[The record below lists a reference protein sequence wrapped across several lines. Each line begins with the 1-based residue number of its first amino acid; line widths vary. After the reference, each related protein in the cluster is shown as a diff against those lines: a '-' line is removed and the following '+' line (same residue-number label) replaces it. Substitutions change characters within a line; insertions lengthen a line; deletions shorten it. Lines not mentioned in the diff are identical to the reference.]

1 MDSGAAGTAVAI
13 ALVGFAV
20 IGEDGTELA
29 IRVAKAIVV
38 SVVSGGVAFVFC
50 TPIMAA
56 SLPRETNNQREN
68 TNGEKAVRYSAWSNF
83 SYMTR
88 SGPRMLDHS
97 SNFLQLTKLCAIS
110 CPNE

>member
-97 SNFLQLTKLCAIS
+97 SNFI
-110 CPNE
+110 